1 MEGEMKRRIFA
12 ILEEVEVDA
21 EGRIVVCDAIP
32 EVTNEPSVFEA
43 EPVAVAEEPVVTEI
57 EEVAEEPAME
67 EVVATEE
74 VETVEAETNE
84 EPAVEEVVETIAEE
98 VTAEEPVTEEVAA
111 SEALEEAPA
120 VEAVAAVEAIGEV
133 PAPKYVNKNFAQKM
147 MLADEVIQDRYDEV
161 KNYALRFK
169 KLKAR
174 ISKKFESINQGRLQF
189 VKLSVA
195 GKTLKLYLNMDVSET
210 DPKFRCKDMRDKVTY
225 ETVPTMLRIKSGRA
239 VRYAK
244 ILIDQCAAKYGLVE
258 NKKFVEVDA
267 MKVVEDF
274 LAEREAKKQA
284 KLNGGVVGDEDV
296 DYDVDT
302 DALEEIAAT
311 DLEAIE
317 EVVEEAAEEVAEE
330 VVEEVAEEVTEEP
343 AEEAAEEAVEET
355 AEEVV
360 EEAAEEAEVQE

>member
-12 ILEEVEVDA
+12 VLEELEVDL
-21 EGRIVVCDAIP
+21 EGYVVQTETIS
-32 EVTNEPSVFEA
+32 EVVEEPSVVETV
-43 EPVAVAEEPVVTEI
+43 ET
-57 EEVAEEPAME
+57 
-67 EVVATEE
+67 
-74 VETVEAETNE
+74 VETVEAV
-84 EPAVEEVVETIAEE
+84 EPVEEIVPE
-98 VTAEEPVTEEVAA
+98 VEVAA
-111 SEALEEAPA
+111 ADAEPVEAP
-120 VEAVAAVEAIGEV
+120 VEATVAAIDAIGEV

-195 GKTLKLYLNMDVSET
+195 GKTLKLYLNMDISEV

-267 MKVVEDF
+267 MKVIEDF
-274 LAEREAKKQA
+274 LAEREARKQA
-284 KLNGGVVGDEDV
+284 KLNGGVVDV
-296 DYDVDT
+296 DLDDVLDETAVTDVD
-302 DALEEIAAT
+302 AP
-311 DLEAIE
+311 
-317 EVVEEAAEEVAEE
+317 VEE
-330 VVEEVAEEVTEEP
+330 
-343 AEEAAEEAVEET
+343 
-355 AEEVV
+355 
-360 EEAAEEAEVQE
+360 

>member
-12 ILEEVEVDA
+12 VLEELEVDN
-21 EGRIVVCDAIP
+21 EG
-32 EVTNEPSVFEA
+32 F
-43 EPVAVAEEPVVTEI
+43 
-57 EEVAEEPAME
+57 
-67 EVVATEE
+67 VVAL
-74 VETVEAETNE
+74 A
-84 EPAVEEVVETIAEE
+84 PAEE
-98 VTAEEPVTEEVAA
+98 VLTPVTEETPVMEVVSDNAEEAEVVFEDTATDEILEPVVIEPAATSEQQPVAA
-111 SEALEEAPA
+111 SEA
-120 VEAVAAVEAIGEV
+120 AVAVDSIGEV
-133 PAPKYVNKNFAQKM
+133 AVPKYVNKNFAQKM

-210 DPKFRCKDMRDKVTY
+210 DPKFRCKDMSDKVTY

-244 ILIDQCAAKYGLVE
+244 ILIDQCAEKYGLVE

-274 LAEREAKKQA
+274 LAEREARKLA
-284 KLNGGVVGDEDV
+284 KAGDV
-296 DYDVDT
+296 DVDDGT
-302 DALEEIAAT
+302 
-311 DLEAIE
+311 
-317 EVVEEAAEEVAEE
+317 EVL
-330 VVEEVAEEVTEEP
+330 
-343 AEEAAEEAVEET
+343 EET
-355 AEEVV
+355 AVTDEE
-360 EEAAEEAEVQE
+360 

>member
-1 MEGEMKRRIFA
+1 MEGEMKRKIFA
-12 ILEEVEVDA
+12 VLEELEIDL
-21 EGRIVVCDAIP
+21 EGYVVQTEAIP
-32 EVTNEPSVFEA
+32 EVIEEPSV
-43 EPVAVAEEPVVTEI
+43 
-57 EEVAEEPAME
+57 
-67 EVVATEE
+67 
-74 VETVEAETNE
+74 VETVEEVE
-84 EPAVEEVVETIAEE
+84 AVESVEAEVSEVVEPVEE
-98 VTAEEPVTEEVAA
+98 IVPEVEVAVA
-111 SEALEEAPA
+111 DVESAEAPL
-120 VEAVAAVEAIGEV
+120 EATVAAIDAIGEV

-195 GKTLKLYLNMDVSET
+195 GKTLKLYLNMDISEV

-274 LAEREAKKQA
+274 LAEREAKKLA
-284 KLNGGVVGDEDV
+284 KLNGGVVDV
-296 DYDVDT
+296 DLDEIESDV
-302 DALEEIAAT
+302 LEETAVT
-311 DLEAIE
+311 DVEA
-317 EVVEEAAEEVAEE
+317 V
-330 VVEEVAEEVTEEP
+330 EEVTEE
-343 AEEAAEEAVEET
+343 
-355 AEEVV
+355 
-360 EEAAEEAEVQE
+360 

>member
-1 MEGEMKRRIFA
+1 MEGEMKRKIFA
-12 ILEEVEVDA
+12 VLEELEVDL
-21 EGRIVVCDAIP
+21 EGNVVQTETIP
-32 EVTNEPSVFEA
+32 EAIEEPSV
-43 EPVAVAEEPVVTEI
+43 
-57 EEVAEEPAME
+57 
-67 EVVATEE
+67 
-74 VETVEAETNE
+74 VETVEPVE
-84 EPAVEEVVETIAEE
+84 AVETVEVIAPEVEVA
-98 VTAEEPVTEEVAA
+98 VADAEPV
-111 SEALEEAPA
+111 EAPA
-120 VEAVAAVEAIGEV
+120 EATVAAIDAIGEV

-195 GKTLKLYLNMDVSET
+195 GKTLKLYLNMDISEV
-210 DPKFRCKDMRDKVTY
+210 DSKFRCKDMRDKVTY

-267 MKVVEDF
+267 MKVIEDF

-284 KLNGGVVGDEDV
+284 KLNGGVVDV
-296 DYDVDT
+296 DLDDVLDETAVT
-302 DALEEIAAT
+302 DI
-311 DLEAIE
+311 DAIE
-317 EVVEEAAEEVAEE
+317 E
-330 VVEEVAEEVTEEP
+330 
-343 AEEAAEEAVEET
+343 
-355 AEEVV
+355 
-360 EEAAEEAEVQE
+360 

>member
-1 MEGEMKRRIFA
+1 MEGEMKRKIFA
-12 ILEEVEVDA
+12 VLEELEVDLEGYVVQA
-21 EGRIVVCDAIP
+21 ETIP
-32 EVTNEPSVFEA
+32 EAIEEPSV
-43 EPVAVAEEPVVTEI
+43 
-57 EEVAEEPAME
+57 
-67 EVVATEE
+67 
-74 VETVEAETNE
+74 VETVESVDAIE
-84 EPAVEEVVETIAEE
+84 AVETEVPEVV
-98 VTAEEPVTEEVAA
+98 VEPVVEIVPEVEVAA
-111 SEALEEAPA
+111 ADAEPVEAP
-120 VEAVAAVEAIGEV
+120 VEATVAAIDAIGEV

-195 GKTLKLYLNMDVSET
+195 GKTLKLYLNMDISEV

-284 KLNGGVVGDEDV
+284 KLNGGVVDV
-296 DYDVDT
+296 DLDDVLDETAVT
-302 DALEEIAAT
+302 DIDA
-311 DLEAIE
+311 
-317 EVVEEAAEEVAEE
+317 VEEAEAP
-330 VVEEVAEEVTEEP
+330 VEE
-343 AEEAAEEAVEET
+343 
-355 AEEVV
+355 
-360 EEAAEEAEVQE
+360 

>member
-1 MEGEMKRRIFA
+1 MQGFTKENPLLQFVREVFKIMEGELKRRILA
-12 ILEEVEVDA
+12 LIEEIEIDA
-21 EGRIVVCDAIP
+21 EGRVVVCEAVP
-32 EVTNEPSVFEA
+32 EVVETPSVV
-43 EPVAVAEEPVVTEI
+43 EPEI
-57 EEVAEEPAME
+57 V
-67 EVVATEE
+67 
-74 VETVEAETNE
+74 
-84 EPAVEEVVETIAEE
+84 AVEEVADEAL
-98 VTAEEPVTEEVAA
+98 EEVAA
-111 SEALEEAPA
+111 TETEPVEEVVYAEAETTETETAQAPVAEAIN
-120 VEAVAAVEAIGEV
+120 VAAAIGDV

-210 DPKFRCKDMRDKVTY
+210 DPKFRCKDMSDKVTY

-258 NKKFVEVDA
+258 NKKFQEVDA

-284 KLNGGVVGDEDV
+284 KLNGGAVDTEEA

-302 DALEEIAAT
+302 DSLEEIAVAV
-311 DLEAIE
+311 DEAALDAIEEVDFTEEAVEETQEEGQE
-317 EVVEEAAEEVAEE
+317 EVVEEATEIEE
-330 VVEEVAEEVTEEP
+330 
-343 AEEAAEEAVEET
+343 
-355 AEEVV
+355 
-360 EEAAEEAEVQE
+360 